1 MFQHSASNRVTHRI
15 QPLEHRAEATVR
27 AVDFSIAWPRKQ
39 SSKCM
44 ARMSCLR
51 HMDMN
56 PEVSWSIWQKNCHT
70 HRLQCGEK
78 LFCSMCRLLL
88 CICMS
93 WSFSQ
98 LFVIWNSE
106 ARPATECH
114 LSTSIPKVTLSFFCE
129 RISFWNKHPG
139 TFRLDFQLLCLRV
152 IRNTANAEDGP
163 LYVHE
168 PCSSR
173 FYIDC
178 AACCMASI
186 SDLKISWD
194 PRVNLQTVGVLF
206 NSFGI
211 RCLPSWGR
219 LIVRMNNLCIFPRQA
234 DLWICLATCSMGWW
248 ECNAILHMFPVSWS
262 IYVSQISNFT
272 DGLITPE
279 IEETWRK

>member
-1 MFQHSASNRVTHRI
+1 MLWLLWHALTILGNERERFYRDVWLVLKNCKPQWLSYLSFNMFQHSASNRVTHRI

-114 LSTSIPKVTLSFFCE
+114 LSTSIPKVTLSFCCE

-163 LYVHE
+163 LYVHV

-186 SDLKISWD
+186 SDISK
-194 PRVNLQTVGVLF
+194 F
-206 NSFGI
+206 HGI
-211 RCLPSWGR
+211 QG
-219 LIVRMNNLCIFPRQA
+219 
-234 DLWICLATCSMGWW
+234 
-248 ECNAILHMFPVSWS
+248 
-262 IYVSQISNFT
+262 
-272 DGLITPE
+272 
-279 IEETWRK
+279 